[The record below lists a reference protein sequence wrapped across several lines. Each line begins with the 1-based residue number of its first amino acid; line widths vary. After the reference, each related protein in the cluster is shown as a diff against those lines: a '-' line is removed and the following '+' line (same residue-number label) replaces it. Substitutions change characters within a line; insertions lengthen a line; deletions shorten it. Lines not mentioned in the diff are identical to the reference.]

1 MGPPPFLIWVRM
13 VAVVSAPEAF
23 SSAKLGADGNGDA
36 VPATSEWQLE
46 QVFEVNSTLPL
57 AASPPPPELEGP
69 LDGPL
74 DPPLDGGGVVAPPVD
89 PEGVNVEFGDVP
101 RPTLEAPLVSVPAMA
116 ITATIT
122 TIPMMVPTSA
132 ATSTLI
138 IARRTL
144 PA

>member
-1 MGPPPFLIWVRM
+1 MMG
-13 VAVVSAPEAF
+13 VVSTPEAF
-23 SSAKLGADGNGDA
+23 SSARLGADGNGEA
-36 VPATSEWQLE
+36 VPATTEWQLE

-57 AASPPPPELEGP
+57 AALPPPPEL
-69 LDGPL
+69 LGPL
-74 DPPLDGGGVVAPPVD
+74 DPPLDPPLEGGGELLGALD
-89 PEGVNVEFGDVP
+89 PEVVNVEFGNAP

>member
-1 MGPPPFLIWVRM
+1 MGGAGFWIWFRIVD
-13 VAVVSAPEAF
+13 VLSAPEAF
-23 SSAKLGADGNGDA
+23 SSARLGADGNGDA
-36 VPATSEWQLE
+36 VPATTEWQLE

-57 AASPPPPELEGP
+57 AASPPPPPPEL
-69 LDGPL
+69 LGPL
-74 DPPLDGGGVVAPPVD
+74 DPPLDGGAELLGALDPVVA
-89 PEGVNVEFGDVP
+89 NVEFGDVP
-101 RPTLEAPLVSVPAMA
+101 RPTLEEPLVSVPAMA

>member
-1 MGPPPFLIWVRM
+1 
-13 VAVVSAPEAF
+13 
-23 SSAKLGADGNGDA
+23 LGADGNGDA
-36 VPATSEWQLE
+36 VPATTEWQLA
-46 QVFEVNSTLPL
+46 QVLEVNSALPL
-57 AASPPPPELEGP
+57 AALPPPLEL
-69 LDGPL
+69 LGPL
-74 DPPLDGGGVVAPPVD
+74 DPPLDGGGELLGVLD
-89 PEGVNVEFGDVP
+89 PEAGNVEFGNDP

-122 TIPMMVPTSA
+122 TTPMMVPTSA

>member
-1 MGPPPFLIWVRM
+1 MGGAGFWIWFRIL
-13 VAVVSAPEAF
+13 AVVSAPEAF
-23 SSAKLGADGNGDA
+23 SSARLGADGNGDA
-36 VPATSEWQLE
+36 VPATTEWQLE

-57 AASPPPPELEGP
+57 AALPPPPEL
-69 LDGPL
+69 LGPL
-74 DPPLDGGGVVAPPVD
+74 DPPLDGGAELLGALD
-89 PEGVNVEFGDVP
+89 PDGVNVEFGNVP
-101 RPTLEAPLVSVPAMA
+101 SPTLEEPLVSVPAMA

>member
-1 MGPPPFLIWVRM
+1 
-13 VAVVSAPEAF
+13 
-23 SSAKLGADGNGDA
+23 

-57 AASPPPPELEGP
+57 AALPPPPELA
-69 LDGPL
+69 GPL
-74 DPPLDGGGVVAPPVD
+74 DPPLDGGGVVPPPVD
-89 PEGVNVEFGDVP
+89 PEGVNVEFGNAP
-101 RPTLEAPLVSVPAMA
+101 RPTLEEPLVSVPAMA

>member
-1 MGPPPFLIWVRM
+1 
-13 VAVVSAPEAF
+13 
-23 SSAKLGADGNGDA
+23 
-36 VPATSEWQLE
+36 VPATTEWQPE
-46 QVFEVNSTLPL
+46 QVLDVNSTLPL
-57 AASPPPPELEGP
+57 AALPPPPELV
-69 LDGPL
+69 GPL
-74 DPPLDGGGVVAPPVD
+74 DPPLDGGGVVLPPPVD
-89 PEGVNVEFGDVP
+89 PDGVNVEFGNVP
-101 RPTLEAPLVSVPAMA
+101 RPTLEEPLVSVPAMA

>member
-1 MGPPPFLIWVRM
+1 MGGAGFWIWFRIL
-13 VAVVSAPEAF
+13 AVVSAPEAF
-23 SSAKLGADGNGDA
+23 SSARLGAAGNGDA
-36 VPATSEWQLE
+36 VPATTEWQLE
-46 QVFEVNSTLPL
+46 QVFVVKSALPL
-57 AASPPPPELEGP
+57 AASPPPPEL
-69 LDGPL
+69 LGPL
-74 DPPLDGGGVVAPPVD
+74 DPPLDGGGELLGVLD
-89 PEGVNVEFGDVP
+89 PEVANVEFGNAP

>member
-1 MGPPPFLIWVRM
+1 MRGSEIWFRIL
-13 VAVVSAPEAF
+13 AVVSAPEAF
-23 SSAKLGADGNGDA
+23 SSARLGADGNGDA
-36 VPATSEWQLE
+36 VPATTEWQLE

-57 AASPPPPELEGP
+57 AALPPPPEL
-69 LDGPL
+69 LGPL
-74 DPPLDGGGVVAPPVD
+74 DPPLDGGGAVAPPVD
-89 PEGVNVEFGDVP
+89 PEGVNVEFGNAP

>member
-1 MGPPPFLIWVRM
+1 L
-13 VAVVSAPEAF
+13 
-23 SSAKLGADGNGDA
+23 D
-36 VPATSEWQLE
+36 
-46 QVFEVNSTLPL
+46 VNSTLPL
-57 AASPPPPELEGP
+57 AALPPPPELV
-69 LDGPL
+69 GPL
-74 DPPLDGGGVVAPPVD
+74 DPPLDGGGVVLPPPVD
-89 PEGVNVEFGDVP
+89 PDGVNVEFGNVP
-101 RPTLEAPLVSVPAMA
+101 RPTLEEPLVSVPAMA